1 MTHVIVSYILSFHLI
16 FLLSS
21 GGDTDTIKVME
32 SKQPVSDGQKAPDT
46 QHTGVILATIGD
58 TTWRMF
64 VPTIGFTLLG
74 VWLDGSFDTK
84 PWLMFGGIIIG
95 FLGAFL
101 LVKKQ
106 IDGLKTREGRN

>member
-1 MTHVIVSYILSFHLI
+1 
-16 FLLSS
+16 
-21 GGDTDTIKVME
+21 ME
-32 SKQPVSDGQKAPDT
+32 RKNPISDAQKTPDSQQIGT
-46 QHTGVILATIGD
+46 ILATIGD